1 LIWTGSRSFV
11 LGLLVKPFLA
21 GTLEKWL
28 FGMGTVKMVTNG
40 GPQMHLQMAPLV
52 SKHWGAPHCA
62 SPAGTRFE
70 PRRSATACSM

>member
-52 SKHWGAPHCA
+52 SKHWGAPHTPPFRA
-62 SPAGTRFE
+62 L
-70 PRRSATACSM
+70 PRAEHEGDG

>member
-1 LIWTGSRSFV
+1 
-11 LGLLVKPFLA
+11 VKPFLA

-52 SKHWGAPHCA
+52 SKHWGAPQPIFLEKTIH
-62 SPAGTRFE
+62 SIY
-70 PRRSATACSM
+70 